1 MISFIFSTFPYCLT
15 LRIISAFSR
24 WQCGFNEFLLLS
36 FQCISKPLR
45 ATVSN
50 RTQSCCSLI
59 SLLEVNFRKDQRKLH
74 LQNTPWRGQGYGA
87 EQRLPG
93 LRTRSI
99 GRARSACPGAGPP
112 SRRVHGPLSLPSLAW
127 EPRPA
132 VWADAALGSTSRMRH
147 SPASCVRPPWRNP
160 WPQQKVRW
168 SECAATEAGGKHRNQ
183 TPTPLD
189 LRFGAKDAPE
199 QGPTVLLSPLGF
211 WTNGSNEGSYCF
223 WKGFIQVST

>member
-87 EQRLPG
+87 GQRLPG

-99 GRARSACPGAGPP
+99 GRARSACPERVP
-112 SRRVHGPLSLPSLAW
+112 RRRSPLPAR
-127 EPRPA
+127 PRPA
-132 VWADAALGSTSRMRH
+132 QPALLGLG
-147 SPASCVRPPWRNP
+147 APP
-160 WPQQKVRW
+160 
-168 SECAATEAGGKHRNQ
+168 SG
-183 TPTPLD
+183 
-189 LRFGAKDAPE
+189 
-199 QGPTVLLSPLGF
+199 LGRRSS
-211 WTNGSNEGSYCF
+211 W
-223 WKGFIQVST
+223 QHQ